1 MNLKYIS
8 TFSGIEAATVAFKP
22 LGWEPVAFS
31 EIDDY
36 CCELLKYHYPNVP
49 NLGDTTQIDWSKYRG
64 KTDIVIGGT
73 PCQSFSYAGKREGLK
88 GESGLMFEYI
98 RCIHEIL
105 PKFLIWE
112 NVPGAL
118 SVEHGNAFGQLLREL
133 EESGY
138 CLSWRVLDAQFF
150 GLPQR
155 RKRIYLVG
163 SLGDTTSAEV
173 LFDPE
178 ECGGGVKES
187 KDARKE
193 IANKNGTSLRESCY
207 EIAGNII
214 GRKLENGGHHTG
226 VRNPEIDGAFTVTAT
241 DRHAVICL
249 ADLTSKA
256 SCNEE
261 LCGALKVGGSSP
273 VVLQEDTVRYLTPTE
288 CERLQGFSDDY
299 TQIPYK
305 GKPASDSRRYKA
317 LGNSMAVPVIRWI
330 GERIER
336 VWTKHL

>member
-64 KTDIVIGGT
+64 QTDIVIGGT

-118 SVEHGNAFGQLLREL
+118 SVDHGNAFGQLLREL

-178 ECGGGVKES
+178 ECGGG
-187 KDARKE
+187 
-193 IANKNGTSLRESCY
+193 C
-207 EIAGNII
+207 
-214 GRKLENGGHHTG
+214 
-226 VRNPEIDGAFTVTAT
+226 
-241 DRHAVICL
+241 
-249 ADLTSKA
+249 
-256 SCNEE
+256 
-261 LCGALKVGGSSP
+261 
-273 VVLQEDTVRYLTPTE
+273 
-288 CERLQGFSDDY
+288 
-299 TQIPYK
+299 
-305 GKPASDSRRYKA
+305 
-317 LGNSMAVPVIRWI
+317 
-330 GERIER
+330 
-336 VWTKHL
+336 